1 MTAATAPSPSPA
13 PSAPSQHAHT
23 PTRQSPVASDGA
35 PSSSSSRR
43 HDGAPPSAAS
53 PAKVTINTLNN
64 LGTIAKPI
72 DLASPPASP
81 TLAATTLSAS
91 DTVASDSTRS
101 LQHQPSP
108 SPSAV
113 SSAGADAAVAALS
126 RISNASPTLPRPPPY
141 ASALATPNRLL
152 PPTPLGNAS
161 DRSGNVSSSASA
173 SVSTPSKSALLPTP
187 YKAPRLTQSGSSES
201 FATAYPTQE
210 TRQKYASPSKPLPTA
225 LGATPSHKRSWQS
238 SGSADL
244 SNKKFRPT
252 ASAISSP
259 GPVASSTPSPLA
271 SVIAAL
277 PTMPKAGASAAV
289 APRPPPAA
297 ASTTGRADNAS
308 SGVTVTNIPK
318 PGSSISNQ
326 AGAGPLNLTPAI
338 SGVQLSPTVK
348 DEYLSLL
355 QKAELIDLVKQ
366 LEKQLTDLV
375 EAPAGSSTL
384 YRQAR
389 VYPNHI
395 HVQMDRLKARQRIEA
410 STTPAPSDLSL
421 KDVYS
426 LLNASASA
434 STTSPYART
443 AGATPRPSSSPASA
457 LTGRP
462 AYTPPS
468 APRRPLPTLPAAS
481 AATSLARGI
490 STAGATA
497 QKVSTK
503 DTSQNASLTNLINS
517 INAMVRQQNQP
528 ARGPNGA
535 PLPPAHMPSS
545 VSSSRPALPPAAGK
559 GRPAT
564 SAQPQITPAALRS
577 IVGDGPMPS
586 NAALAAAIAAHFG
599 GNIPANAATA
609 ATPRP
614 ASASAASSAAAGTGT
629 RVDSAAA
636 NASSTAGRTAPA
648 SALASSPDKDLSEK
662 IAAILGSSSS
672 SQATMLGPQGLP
684 LAPAT
689 SAPGSS
695 AVPIGNIAAMLSS
708 FAGQASSPTA
718 SAGSPSAAARSATPA
733 AQGQDSA
740 LSSLLQQL
748 EEAKKR
754 LPSQSTASPA
764 PVNASTASQAFNSV
778 RSATNDPIAI
788 LTGVSANPVYTPS
801 YTAGANATSSP
812 MMAGSRLASW
822 SPDPQPVIVQGPLGT
837 STLPSYEDMIVEGL
851 RVMGQAPPRTLF
863 NWMQDTYPLTKK
875 FRPSAHQALQKAFK
889 RGRLLKTGSLY
900 RINQAWSDPG
910 ESRKPTR
917 RPQVGRDHPMVTPGL
932 NGEVLAVSP
941 LKDSQAYRNVGDSGL
956 RAYGKGLRTGP
967 RPYGQPGA
975 APLANPASTIFP
987 SGSATEILLEYQKRI
1002 GKKIEPDSVRYLYQ
1016 LIRSGPSDGSME
1028 EMLAHMLTQTGYHD
1042 AAAEATAA
1050 AAAQTAAATAASMS
1064 STMPSYPRPSMP
1076 MPGMATGMSAPSSL
1090 LGRSG
1095 ASAAATAGAPDQRRM
1110 PPISP
1115 AAARGPTSLPLPTT
1129 SEPTMMQQLASMLN
1143 DTSSPINPVL
1153 ANSILG
1159 QLSSNAAALAAAR
1172 AANLPGM
1179 SAGPPLPAVPARTL
1193 APASSAPPPSASSQ
1207 LASALSS
1214 LAGQAPQ
1221 QDLDSAVSETLAAA
1235 LQQIGAAPTAT
1246 TRATASEDVPKEVPA
1261 TQAVAQPKTVEA
1273 TDESS
1278 TQGVAAA
1285 AREEGEEGIDLA
1297 EYEDAIRA
1305 LTSAF
1310 GNADDEADS
1319 EESDVEADERA
1330 IAAAEA
1336 EPDSVDVPASNPTQQ
1351 GDVVDTGEQAEGEQ
1365 AGEADEGEDE
1375 DEVDDDDEAA
1385 ESGEQMDLSAVLRQ
1399 LTASLQAHHEGTSTA
1414 QAGDEGQAAATQDS
1428 QQEAEAPASTETEP
1442 TENMDVDP
1450 PTAEEPRDA
1459 EAEPETGS
1467 QDAASLQAQLEALV
1481 ASLAANAGNA
1491 DDDDD
1496 EEEEYDEDEDDQEG
1510 DENNAEASGPQ

>member
-23 PTRQSPVASDGA
+23 PTRQSPVASDA
-35 PSSSSSRR
+35 PSSSSRR
-43 HDGAPPSAAS
+43 YDGASTSTTSS
-53 PAKVTINTLNN
+53 PAKVTATTLNTN
-64 LGTIAKPI
+64 LGTSTKPI

-81 TLAATTLSAS
+81 SLAATS
-91 DTVASDSTRS
+91 DADAVASDSTRP
-101 LQHQPSP
+101 LAHQPSP

-113 SSAGADAAVAALS
+113 TAAGADASAAAVAPPTRL
-126 RISNASPTLPRPPPY
+126 SNASPTLPRPPPY
-141 ASALATPNRLL
+141 ASALSTPNRLL

-161 DRSGNVSSSASA
+161 DRSGNVSSSASSSA
-173 SVSTPSKSALLPTP
+173 TPSKSVHLPTP
-187 YKAPRLTQSGSSES
+187 YKAPRIAQSGASES

-210 TRQKYASPSKPLPTA
+210 TRQKYASPAKPLPTA
-225 LGATPSHKRSWQS
+225 SGATPSHKRSWQS
-238 SGSADL
+238 SGSVDL

-252 ASAISSP
+252 AAAISSP
-259 GPVASSTPSPLA
+259 APIASSTPSA
-271 SVIAAL
+271 F
-277 PTMPKAGASAAV
+277 GASFISPLPSTPKPGPSTAAA
-289 APRPPPAA
+289 APRPPSSAA
-297 ASTTGRADNAS
+297 PSISRGDNTS

-326 AGAGPLNLTPAI
+326 AGAGPLNLTPAV
-338 SGVQLSPTVK
+338 SGTQLSPTVR

-355 QKAELIDLVKQ
+355 QKTELIDLVKQ
-366 LEKQLTDLV
+366 LEKQLNDLV
-375 EAPAGSSTL
+375 QAPAGSSTL

-389 VYPNHI
+389 IYPDQIN
-395 HVQMDRLKARQRIEA
+395 VQIDRLKARQRIEA
-410 STTPAPSDLSL
+410 SATPSPSDMSL

-434 STTSPYART
+434 STASPYART
-443 AGATPRPSSSPASA
+443 PGATPRASTTSASA

-468 APRRPLPTLPAAS
+468 VPRRPLPAAPSATS
-481 AATSLARGI
+481 AATSAARGV
-490 STAGATA
+490 SAAGAMA
-497 QKVSTK
+497 QKASAK
-503 DTSQNASLTNLINS
+503 DTAQNASLTNLINS

-535 PLPPAHMPSS
+535 PLPPAQMPSS
-545 VSSSRPALPPAAGK
+545 VSSPRPALPPPAGK
-559 GRPAT
+559 ARPAT
-564 SAQPQITPAALRS
+564 SVPPQITPAALRS

-599 GNIPANAATA
+599 GNMPANAATPTA
-609 ATPRP
+609 PRP
-614 ASASAASSAAAGTGT
+614 ASASPASAAASLGT
-629 RVDSAAA
+629 RIGAAPANVSAAA
-636 NASSTAGRTAPA
+636 ASRMASAPA
-648 SALASSPDKDLSEK
+648 PSPDKDLFEK

-672 SQATMLGPQGLP
+672 SQTTMLGPQGLP

-689 SAPGSS
+689 STQGSGTGSS

-708 FAGQASSPTA
+708 FAGQASPSTA
-718 SAGSPSAAARSATPA
+718 SAGSPGAAARSATPA
-733 AQGQDSA
+733 AAGQDSA

-754 LPSQSTASPA
+754 LPSQATASSA
-764 PVNASTASQAFNSV
+764 PFYSSTTASQPSV
-778 RSATNDPIAI
+778 SVPAAANDPIAI
-788 LTGVSANPVYTPS
+788 LTGASANPVYTPT
-801 YTAGANATSSP
+801 YAAGASATSSP
-812 MMAGSRLASW
+812 MMAGNRLASW

-851 RVMGQAPPRTLF
+851 RIMGQAPPRTLF

-941 LKDSQAYRNVGDSGL
+941 HKDSQAYRNVGDSGL
-956 RAYGKGLRTGP
+956 RAFGKGLRTGP

-1064 STMPSYPRPSMP
+1064 SPMPSYPRPSM
-1076 MPGMATGMSAPSSL
+1076 SVPSSL
-1090 LGRSG
+1090 FGRTG
-1095 ASAAATAGAPDQRRM
+1095 AASAAAAGAPDQRRM
-1110 PPISP
+1110 PPIS
-1115 AAARGPTSLPLPTT
+1115 AAAAAKGPTSLPLPTT

-1153 ANSILG
+1153 ANSIIG

-1172 AANLPGM
+1172 AANMPGM
-1179 SAGPPLPAVPARTL
+1179 SAGPPLPAVPARTV
-1193 APASSAPPPSASSQ
+1193 APASSGPPPSASSQ

-1235 LQQIGAAPTAT
+1235 LQQIGAAPTA
-1246 TRATASEDVPKEVPA
+1246 AAAVSEDAAKEVAPS
-1261 TQAVAQPKTVEA
+1261 AQVEA
-1273 TDESS
+1273 AADVGATE
-1278 TQGVAAA
+1278 GVAAGA
-1285 AREEGEEGIDLA
+1285 SGEGEEGIDLA

-1310 GNADDEADS
+1310 GNADDDGDS

-1336 EPDSVDVPASNPTQQ
+1336 EPDSVEEPASNPTEQSDAAAAAEQAQ
-1351 GDVVDTGEQAEGEQ
+1351 GDQ
-1365 AGEADEGEDE
+1365 AGEADEGEDG
-1375 DEVDDDDEAA
+1375 DEDDDEDDEAG
-1385 ESGEQMDLSAVLRQ
+1385 EGGEQMDLTAVLRQ
-1399 LTASLQAHHEGTSTA
+1399 LTASLQAHTEAAPNA
-1414 QAGDEGQAAATQDS
+1414 QAQQDEAAAAASATQ
-1428 QQEAEAPASTETEP
+1428 EEAAEAAAVTEKEP
-1442 TENMDVDP
+1442 TVNMDVD
-1450 PTAEEPRDA
+1450 AAANEPRDA
-1459 EAEPETGS
+1459 EAEAEPEAS
-1467 QDAASLQAQLEALV
+1467 SEDAASLQAQLEALV

-1491 DDDDD
+1491 DDDEDED
-1496 EEEEYDEDEDDQEG
+1496 EEDYDEDDD
-1510 DENNAEASGPQ
+1510 DENNAEETSPP